1 MDESGGH
8 VKCEKSKQPKN
19 NQDCGDYPK
28 HLFISLLLRAGTSA
42 TSFFQ
47 GALMPFRV
55 RKNIARKRH

>member
-28 HLFISLLLRAGTSA
+28 HLFISLRLRAGTAA

>member
-42 TSFFQ
+42 TSFFH